1 MRSSSRST
9 SSMAALMLVSSAALA
24 DVATPGPTD
33 EQKAA
38 ARMLGTEG
46 VRLALGGDCSGAVDK
61 LTRAESLVH
70 APTTALPL
78 ARCDIKLGKLV
89 AGTEILNRLVRETL
103 PPNPPKSW
111 IDAQAEAQPLLDS
124 TTPRIGQLRIHV
136 DRPLG
141 ASGSIEV
148 TVDGEAVP
156 SVLLDNDR
164 PTDPGMHHIT
174 ATGPGLTVAETD
186 TPLGEGQV
194 QPVALRLE
202 PSPTA
207 TGETTPGSVPVAAGP
222 ATIGLAPVSP
232 ETSPSP
238 HRVPAYVLLGVG
250 GAGVAVGAVFGI
262 LALNAKSSLDSKC
275 QGHVCPVTSQS
286 DINAYKTDPIVST
299 VGWSVG
305 IVGLA
310 VGTVLFFT
318 AHSETA
324 RTTAHLELEP
334 WIGLGSGGLAGRFP

>member
-1 MRSSSRST
+1 MRWSSRST
-9 SSMAALMLVSSAALA
+9 SSMAVLMFVSSAALA
-24 DVATPGPTD
+24 DAATPAPTD

-46 VRLALGGDCSGAVDK
+46 VRLALSGDCPGAVDK

-103 PPNPPKSW
+103 PPNPPRSW
-111 IDAQAEAQPLLDS
+111 VDAQSEAQPLLDA

-136 DRPLG
+136 DRPPG
-141 ASGSIEV
+141 AVGDIQV

-164 PTDPGMHHIT
+164 PTDPGTHHVT

-186 TPLGEGQV
+186 APLGEGQV
-194 QPVALRLE
+194 QSVGLRLE
-202 PSPTA
+202 PSPTSSGAMVPGAVVAPTAPA
-207 TGETTPGSVPVAAGP
+207 TSGP
-222 ATIGLAPVSP
+222 APFSQ
-232 ETSPSP
+232 EPSQSRN
-238 HRVPAYVLLGVG
+238 RVPAYILFGVG
-250 GAGVAVGAVFGI
+250 GAAVAVGAVFGI
-262 LALNAKSSLDSKC
+262 LALNAKSSLDSECK
-275 QGHVCPVTSQS
+275 GHVCPASSQG

-310 VGTVLFFT
+310 IGTLLFVT
-318 AHSETA
+318 AHPEAPSKMA
-324 RTTAHLELEP
+324 RVELEP
-334 WIGLGSGGLAGRFP
+334 WVGPGSGGIAGRFP

>member
-1 MRSSSRST
+1 
-9 SSMAALMLVSSAALA
+9 MAALLLVSSAALA
-24 DVATPGPTD
+24 DVATAGPTD

-46 VRLALGGDCSGAVDK
+46 VRLALSGDCSGAVDK

-103 PPNPPKSW
+103 PPNPPRSW

-124 TTPRIGQLRIHV
+124 TTPRIGQIRIHV
-136 DRPLG
+136 DRPPG
-141 ASGSIEV
+141 ASGDIQV

-164 PTDPGMHHIT
+164 PTDPGTHHIT

-186 TPLGEGQV
+186 APLGEGQV

-207 TGETTPGSVPVAAGP
+207 TGETAPGSVPAAAGS
-222 ATIGLAPVSP
+222 ATSGPPFPP
-232 ETSPSP
+232 EPSQSSR
-238 HRVPAYVLLGVG
+238 RVPAYVLLGVG

-262 LALNAKSSLDSKC
+262 LALNAKSSLDSECK
-275 QGHVCPVTSQS
+275 GHVCPVTSQS

-305 IVGLA
+305 ILGLA

-318 AHSETA
+318 AHSESAPRTA
-324 RTTAHLELEP
+324 RVELEP
-334 WIGLGSGGLAGRFP
+334 WVGPGSGGLAGRFP